1 MLTDREKNTN
11 KFIDSLFSQENWEYN
26 KNMHIDKMINKYNK
40 ELDKYLFIESY
51 EELEKCK
58 LGGYIRFIDFNDNL
72 KWGGIYI
79 KHYKINN
86 FNYMVLSNSNKKTIN
101 VCFEKNHIFY
111 KKHTTSSDKMR
122 EIFISYL

>member
-1 MLTDREKNTN
+1 MLTDREKNN
-11 KFIDSLFSQENWEYN
+11 NLFIDSIFSQEDWEHN
-26 KNMHIDKMINKYNK
+26 RKIHIDKLINKYNK

-51 EELEKCK
+51 DELEKCK
-58 LGGYIRFIDFNDNL
+58 LGGYIRYIDFNDTL

-79 KHYKINN
+79 KHYKSNN

-101 VCFEKNHIFY
+101 VCFEKNYIFY
-111 KKHTTSSDKMR
+111 KNHITSSDKMR